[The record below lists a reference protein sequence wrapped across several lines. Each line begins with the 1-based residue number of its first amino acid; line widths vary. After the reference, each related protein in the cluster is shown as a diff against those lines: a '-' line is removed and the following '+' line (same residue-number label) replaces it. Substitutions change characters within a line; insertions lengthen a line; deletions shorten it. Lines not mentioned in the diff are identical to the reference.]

1 MSDIFS
7 RLWIKLSMGFN
18 MQCNKLLNDNKS
30 IPQKCFY
37 TQHQNGNSLVV
48 ENNFNPIF
56 SGPCVHS
63 GTKFKV
69 LIVFFVENKQQDDS
83 FHLFTIIKTNKTKT
97 LFSVFS
103 IEYIFLPQ
111 GD

>member
-1 MSDIFS
+1 
-7 RLWIKLSMGFN
+7 
-18 MQCNKLLNDNKS
+18 MQQNVKRQQIN
-30 IPQKCFY
+30 PTKCFY
-37 TQHQNGNSLVV
+37 TQNQNGNSLVV

-103 IEYIFLPQ
+103 IKYIFPTTRRLEIE
-111 GD
+111 

>member
-1 MSDIFS
+1 MG
-7 RLWIKLSMGFN
+7 IKCTAFFVSQQEIN
-18 MQCNKLLNDNKS
+18 
-30 IPQKCFY
+30 PTKCFY
-37 TQHQNGNSLVV
+37 TQHTTGNSLVV

-69 LIVFFVENKQQDDS
+69 LIVGFLEYKQQDES

-103 IEYIFLPQ
+103 IEYIFSHKEIRY
-111 GD
+111 

>member
-1 MSDIFS
+1 MSPYIPLPES
-7 RLWIKLSMGFN
+7 R
-18 MQCNKLLNDNKS
+18 
-30 IPQKCFY
+30 
-37 TQHQNGNSLVV
+37 
-48 ENNFNPIF
+48 
-56 SGPCVHS
+56 PCVHS

-69 LIVFFVENKQQDDS
+69 LMVFFLENKQQDDS

-103 IEYIFLPQ
+103 IEYIFLQQ

>member
-1 MSDIFS
+1 
-7 RLWIKLSMGFN
+7 MGTAW
-18 MQCNKLLNDNKS
+18 LLKTIS
-30 IPQKCFY
+30 IPF
-37 TQHQNGNSLVV
+37 SVDLVY
-48 ENNFNPIF
+48 I
-56 SGPCVHS
+56 
-63 GTKFKV
+63 

-83 FHLFTIIKTNKTKT
+83 FHLLTIIKTNKTKT

>member
-1 MSDIFS
+1 MTAIQSH
-7 RLWIKLSMGFN
+7 KLF
-18 MQCNKLLNDNKS
+18 
-30 IPQKCFY
+30 F

-48 ENNFNPIF
+48 EMKFNTILCKT
-56 SGPCVHS
+56 CVHS
-63 GTKFKV
+63 CTKFKV
-69 LIVFFVENKQQDDS
+69 LIVFFVENKQLDDS

-97 LFSVFS
+97 LFSVLS

>member
-1 MSDIFS
+1 M
-7 RLWIKLSMGFN
+7 
-18 MQCNKLLNDNKS
+18 
-30 IPQKCFY
+30 CFY

-48 ENNFNPIF
+48 ENIFNPIF

-69 LIVFFVENKQQDDS
+69 LMLFFIENKQQDDS

-97 LFSVFS
+97 LLSAFS

-111 GD
+111 RD

>member
-1 MSDIFS
+1 M
-7 RLWIKLSMGFN
+7 N
-18 MQCNKLLNDNKS
+18 
-30 IPQKCFY
+30 PTKCSY

-48 ENNFNPIF
+48 ENNFNPII

-69 LIVFFVENKQQDDS
+69 LIGFFIEKKQQDDS
-83 FHLFTIIKTNKTKT
+83 FHLFTMIKTNKTKT

>member
-1 MSDIFS
+1 M
-7 RLWIKLSMGFN
+7 LE
-18 MQCNKLLNDNKS
+18 
-30 IPQKCFY
+30 
-37 TQHQNGNSLVV
+37 H
-48 ENNFNPIF
+48 NFNPIS
-56 SGPCVHS
+56 SGPCVQP

-69 LIVFFVENKQQDDS
+69 LIAYFVENKQQSDS
-83 FHLFTIIKTNKTKT
+83 FHLFTTIKTNKTKT